1 MSPTVTITED
11 GRSGSVT
18 YSEGLRS
25 IRGYWEFGGGEVV
38 NIVSMGTRDEWE
50 GAHAWAVERR
60 AAILRFVAEEVVR
73 QRAPSCTAEVDEER
87 GVVLV
92 RMGAGAGAGADEGAG
107 AGARAGARG
116 EAVEFVR
123 RYSNIKAM
131 VGIGALVV
139 ALVLGAV
146 VWFGKKTLTVAPAS
160 GVPLGECVRTETHIA
175 SLIQYTDPH
184 LPEISGRG
192 GNTTTS
198 LSILLIPLDGSE
210 PYVVPVAQEV
220 DGYGYSLAHI
230 LGSDGRTLW
239 FDCIGLHGVRLG
251 DHALITTE
259 HLRKANPSVDPMWW
273 EDQRGM
279 DIVEGRLL
287 INNADRSAAMV
298 VDPETWMAT
307 PAGPKVNNARFGR
320 HAPDHYLAAGYIT
333 AAGTWCGLHAPE
345 ELERSYKV
353 KAWVRPVESAEDAK
367 RMRRFCTADLE
378 ASDDGKHFRIQRIAP
393 VNDTEYLNA
402 AFLRMDQ
409 ASAPVLL
416 NDPESAL
423 MVHTDKP
430 GLGGKLVVSRV
441 DTQGKVLW
449 STETGLDRFSLAQI
463 LPGTDGFAFVGTR
476 PPIPDKLSE
485 PLVVLVDNA
494 TGRLTVHSLWR

>member
-1 MSPTVTITED
+1 M
-11 GRSGSVT
+11 
-18 YSEGLRS
+18 
-25 IRGYWEFGGGEVV
+25 
-38 NIVSMGTRDEWE
+38 
-50 GAHAWAVERR
+50 
-60 AAILRFVAEEVVR
+60 
-73 QRAPSCTAEVDEER
+73 
-87 GVVLV
+87 
-92 RMGAGAGAGADEGAG
+92 
-107 AGARAGARG
+107 
-116 EAVEFVR
+116 EFVR

-146 VWFGKKTLTVAPAS
+146 VWLGNKTLTVAPAS
-160 GVPLGECVRTETHIA
+160 GVPLGECVRTDTHIV

-198 LSILLIPLDGSE
+198 LSILLIPLNGGD
-210 PYVVPVAQEV
+210 PFVVPVVKEV
-220 DGYGYSLAHI
+220 DGNGYSLSRI

-239 FDCIGLHGVRLG
+239 FDCMGLYGVRLR
-251 DHALITTE
+251 DHELITSQ
-259 HLRKANPSVDPMWW
+259 HLRKANPAVDPRWW

-279 DIVEGRLL
+279 DIVDGRLH
-287 INNADRSAAMV
+287 INNADRSAALV
-298 VDPETWMAT
+298 VDPETWTAT

-333 AAGTWCGLHAPE
+333 AAGNWCGLHAPD

-393 VNDTEYLNA
+393 VNNTEYLNA
-402 AFLRMDQ
+402 AFLRMDE

-430 GLGGKLVVSRV
+430 GLGGKLMVSRV

-476 PPIPDKLSE
+476 PPVPDKLSE